1 MNLFNVL
8 FREEKNR
15 ESDKRDYEKYLFEFL
30 GFLGLDLNFCL
41 VKCILRES
49 GGRK

>member
-1 MNLFNVL
+1 MNPSNVL

-15 ESDKRDYEKYLFEFL
+15 ESDKRDHEKHPSEFL
-30 GFLGLDLNFCL
+30 GFLGLDSNFCL